1 MFNSLRV
8 YEELSQA
15 MEPRA
20 AQKLA
25 SVLGAMYEELQNTAS
40 KREFNELCQVVRELA
55 EAQNRTEAR
64 LDQLTQRVEELAEAQ
79 NRTEARLDQLTQR
92 VEELA
97 EAQKRTEQ
105 RVEELAEAQKRTEQR
120 VEELAEAQKR
130 TEARLDQLTHRVD
143 QLAEAQKLTES
154 RLAELALRVDQLA
167 VAQKRTE
174 EALARLT
181 LRVDHL
187 AERLDD
193 TNRQVGGL
201 SATVGYTL
209 ENEAYRALPPLL
221 ERDHGLTLTEPLT
234 RGWLQDA
241 QGRDLEVNI
250 LGRATRGGEPLWIIG
265 ESKVQLSAN
274 DVDRFLSRRVE
285 PLQAVCGTIF
295 PVLVTHMITARDVAD
310 YARERGVAVYLS
322 YQFGRSN

>member
-79 NRTEARLDQLTQR
+79 NRTEARLDQLT
-92 VEELA
+92 
-97 EAQKRTEQ
+97 Q